1 METKKFS
8 IVQAL
13 QFGFYT
19 VIENIL
25 FFLALWLICLGV
37 FLVGLIIATIVSYFP
52 FLNTIIAFLRE
63 NDSTAMYN
71 LTVPQ
76 NYLQLDIRSSSAL
89 GIGTLIFCF
98 ILELLYRFL
107 SLGFTRIGL
116 DFYDYQTSSIRQLF
130 SASILS

>member
-37 FLVGLIIATIVSYFP
+37 FLVGLIIAKKFTGMFTTMSFECMSTIFYAIDC
-52 FLNTIIAFLRE
+52 N
-63 NDSTAMYN
+63 
-71 LTVPQ
+71 
-76 NYLQLDIRSSSAL
+76 AL
-89 GIGTLIFCF
+89 K
-98 ILELLYRFL
+98 
-107 SLGFTRIGL
+107 
-116 DFYDYQTSSIRQLF
+116 
-130 SASILS
+130 